1 MQRSAMQCNS
11 TWPIPGRLGAVVGR
25 YRSRGLAAARGCMYR
40 RISPGNVQ
48 SRAVSPPPPPR
59 PSSAFGPVFRMNA
72 KPLLLLLMGPFVG
85 CGWSGLVSTLV
96 SLFLYFFPPL
106 ARVLCDSYVPILWL
120 FWCSRL
126 LLPNPFRRTPLTAP
140 IRLSRLLSRSL
151 SFSLS
156 LCVLIPTDLN
166 CPPPRPG
173 QRERAA
179 QPRSPR
185 QRPRRRAPS
194 PSHFLCLVPI
204 SLAC

>member
-1 MQRSAMQCNS
+1 MQQYLAD
-11 TWPIPGRLGAVVGR
+11 TWPAGRGGR
-25 YRSRGLAAARGCMYR
+25 PLPLARAGSCSRLHVPTHLAR
-40 RISPGNVQ
+40 Q
-48 SRAVSPPPPPR
+48 RAKSCCLPPR